1 MDFFSIVSGGLR
13 RRTDY
18 IHNVDVVVRLDGEKA
33 LGWPGMTFQV
43 YGLNIEGRIPSDD
56 AGDAQGLSNIAAPSA
71 TRLYEIWLEQSLA
84 HDRFSLLAGL
94 YDLNTEFDVI
104 QSANVFLNPSHGI
117 DPTFSQSGINGPS
130 IFPYTTLAVRARVKP
145 TSWSYIES
153 AVLNGLS
160 GDPDDPRGTHI
171 ILSGRKGILS
181 ATEAGYLFHSEK
193 AASPKSKRRLHRRV
207 ITSQAP
213 AIRGTIAA
221 GIWYYTSRF
230 DPIAPD
236 SLPDRATAIRGDPG
250 FYLLGER
257 RLFRVGDDSS
267 RGMSV
272 FSRIGF
278 ADSRIYRFASYV
290 GAGAVYTGL
299 FESRPHDQLG
309 FAMAIARSGDEYVL
323 ARHRDAPLFADQR
336 NPDRTEALLGL
347 GVHQLE
353 LEADVRDLPLHPWE
367 IEKTGDVA
375 SVAHHPFRDALLEH
389 ASRRQ
394 RTRPKPVIHLV
405 VIGIVGE
412 ISRPGF
418 QPGAKDRIVVRSDPK
433 EAEMKARFEQR
444 RVRPRRGAIHRVWR
458 QSRTLETGLI
468 RQREVLVANAQRLPA
483 LVFDTGLHW

>member
-1 MDFFSIVSGGLR
+1 MRRSLGTISLVLLFGCAQLGANPPVSSDPTDPLQRNERLFRALEEQGFHFQLDYSVDFFSIVSGGLR

-18 IHNVDVVVRLDGEKA
+18 IHNVDVVVRMDGEKA

-309 FAMAIARSGDEYVL
+309 FAMAIARNGDEYLL
-323 ARHRDAPLFADQR
+323 ARHRAGAPAFR
-336 NPDRTEALLGL
+336 SEWN
-347 GVHQLE
+347 LE
-353 LEADVRDLPLHPWE
+353 LTYFSRIGNWLRLQPDL
-367 IEKTGDVA
+367 
-375 SVAHHPFRDALLEH
+375 
-389 ASRRQ
+389 Q
-394 RTRPKPVIHLV
+394 YVIHPNTDPSTRNALCV
-405 VIGIVGE
+405 DLRIE
-412 ISRPGF
+412 ISFR
-418 QPGAKDRIVVRSDPK
+418 
-433 EAEMKARFEQR
+433 
-444 RVRPRRGAIHRVWR
+444 
-458 QSRTLETGLI
+458 
-468 RQREVLVANAQRLPA
+468 
-483 LVFDTGLHW
+483 